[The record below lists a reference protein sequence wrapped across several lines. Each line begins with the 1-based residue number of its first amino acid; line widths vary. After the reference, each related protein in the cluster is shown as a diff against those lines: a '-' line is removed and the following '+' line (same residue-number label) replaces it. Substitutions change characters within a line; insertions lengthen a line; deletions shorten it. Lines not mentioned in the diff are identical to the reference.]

1 MYVPNLHIEWSTKWL
16 LSNTKMS
23 VSMIIIIQNARPN
36 MKGLT
41 YPKIFLTKMTD
52 IRPKIHSSLTILEIG
67 SGSNFK
73 WTVTRKWLSWGK
85 LNGHSHWSGQSKTKV
100 KFILYCTLNGSESQP
115 KCTLTLIDK
124 LISSLMRNNPY
135 HNLDIILTFLIFITI
150 LILYNGDFGHSE
162 PKWPLFP
169 NTGVN

>member
-67 SGSNFK
+67 SGIKVNGHAK
-73 WTVTRKWLSWGK
+73 VTVLRQTKWLFA
-85 LNGHSHWSGQSKTKV
+85 LNWPVQDK
-100 KFILYCTLNGSESQP
+100 SELHP
-115 KCTLTLIDK
+115 LL
-124 LISSLMRNNPY
+124 
-135 HNLDIILTFLIFITI
+135 
-150 LILYNGDFGHSE
+150 HSE
-162 PKWPLFP
+162 RFR
-169 NTGVN
+169 V